1 MLFDLVLLVVF
12 MGNHRLPPGLCHEK
26 GSILL
31 LLLLLQGQLQEEKNK
46 SWELQ
51 RKLEKMQASNAK
63 LEEHLE
69 RKRSSAEVHI
79 ATLEV

>member
-1 MLFDLVLLVVF
+1 LIWFSLVVF
-12 MGNHRLPPGLCHEK
+12 MGNHSLPPGLCHEK
-26 GSILL
+26 GSTL

-51 RKLEKMQASNAK
+51 RKLETMQASNAK